1 MKKTV
6 LTFGLISGIIM
17 ISMMLIPLIIG
28 KDFVHGNT
36 GMLIGYST
44 MVLAGILIFV
54 GVKSYRDNQQN
65 GFITFGRAFKV
76 AVLIA
81 LISSLVYVA
90 VWMVL
95 SYTVYEDFMEKYCAA
110 MAEKA
115 KASGL
120 TPEELAAKKAE
131 MEQMKEWYKNPL
143 IRAGFTFLEPM
154 PVGLIL
160 SLLSA
165 LILKKKEKATV

>member
-6 LTFGLISGIIM
+6 LTFGLISGAIM
-17 ISMMLIPLIIG
+17 MAMMVISMMIN
-28 KDFVHGNT
+28 KNNCASDT
-36 GMLIGYST
+36 SMLIGYST

-76 AVLIA
+76 AALIA

-95 SYTVYEDFMEKYCAA
+95 SYTVYSDFMEKYSAV
-110 MAEKA
+110 MIEKA
-115 KASGL
+115 KASGI
-120 TPEELAAKKAE
+120 TPEELAAKQAE
-131 MEQMKEWYKNPL
+131 MEKMKEWYKNPL
-143 IRAGFTFLEPM
+143 FRAGITFLEPL

-165 LILKKKEKATV
+165 LILKKKEKVAV